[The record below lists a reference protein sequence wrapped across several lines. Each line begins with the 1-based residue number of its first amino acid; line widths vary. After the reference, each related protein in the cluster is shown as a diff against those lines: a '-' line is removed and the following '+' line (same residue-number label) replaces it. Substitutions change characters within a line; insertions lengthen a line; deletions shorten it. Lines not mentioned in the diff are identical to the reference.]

1 MTPAIKEILLRFDEA
16 GAYETPSGF
25 DYAELEQRA
34 KLVFADLEPTGSRVV
49 FEGANFNQDASF
61 SIEILF
67 HDYTRSQDKI
77 LYQPTVRFSNF
88 GNLVTVTWREY
99 IPEEILRLIL
109 GSLAQR
115 GFTYIPIEALDAEYD
130 GVMPERDIFHTW
142 WSRYFDWL

>member
-1 MTPAIKEILLRFDEA
+1 MSTTKEILLRFDEA

-34 KLVFADLEPTGSRVV
+34 KLVLADLESTGSRVS

-61 SIEILF
+61 SVQILL
-67 HDYTRSQDKI
+67 HDYEKSRDRM

-88 GNLVTVTWREY
+88 GNLATVTWCEQ
-99 IPEEILRLIL
+99 IPEEMLRLIL

-115 GFTYIPIEALDAEYD
+115 GFTYIPVEDLDAEYD
-130 GVMPERDIFHTW
+130 GVMPEKDVFHTW
-142 WSRYFDWL
+142 WTRYFDWL